1 MNVFLQVIQCS
12 PLSSEIPFPYILS
25 SLFFL
30 ADPSAVYSNL
40 IHFCPARYSS
50 TSNRLG
56 NWSHTTCRFVYAE
69 KRVGAY
75 TDTWLFYLKILLM
88 GKIAPRH
95 GLVRNLHLLTTVH
108 LFLPVPK
115 PVPKTLFLK
124 FSEKNGWG
132 DEPSK
137 IRIWIWSEASSQG
150 GRGGIV
156 WIYSHVFDFLKGH
169 KIPFWNQKY
178 WSGLSL
184 KKALAY
190 TCSDTCS
197 GRVYNYTMEIKRTW
211 DS

>member
-30 ADPSAVYSNL
+30 AEPSAVYSNL

-56 NWSHTTCRFVYAE
+56 NWSHTTRRFVYAE

-95 GLVRNLHLLTTVH
+95 GLVRNLHIVTTLH
-108 LFLPVPK
+108 LFVA
-115 PVPKTLFLK
+115 VKTSSK
-124 FSEKNGWG
+124 NSFSEVFREKRMRWRTFKNS
-132 DEPSK
+132 DLDL
-137 IRIWIWSEASSQG
+137 IRSIQPG
-150 GRGGIV
+150 GELFGFIV
-156 WIYSHVFDFLKGH
+156 MFSM
-169 KIPFWNQKY
+169 
-178 WSGLSL
+178 SL
-184 KKALAY
+184 K
-190 TCSDTCS
+190 DTKS
-197 GRVYNYTMEIKRTW
+197 HFGIRNT
-211 DS
+211 DLDFP

>member
-12 PLSSEIPFPYILS
+12 PLSCKIPFPYILS

-75 TDTWLFYLKILLM
+75 TDTWLFLPEDSLD
-88 GKIAPRH
+88 GKNSASTRFSQKLTYGNYCAPFFA
-95 GLVRNLHLLTTVH
+95 V
-108 LFLPVPK
+108 
-115 PVPKTLFLK
+115 KTSSK
-124 FSEKNGWG
+124 NSFSEVFREKRMRWRT
-132 DEPSK
+132 SK

-150 GRGGIV
+150 GGGGIV
-156 WIYSHVFDFLKGH
+156 WIYSHVFDVLKGH

-178 WSGLSL
+178 WSELSL

-190 TCSDTCS
+190 TCCGTCS
-197 GRVYNYTMEIKRTW
+197 GRVYNHTMEIKRTW